1 MNESNNQRKAI
12 PWWLWPNVLN
22 LDAPLVAVV
31 WQEMFARM
39 VGAPLGA
46 EYRWLLFLAVWQ
58 VYFVDRWLDSR
69 RDPKIQTDRHRF
81 HGRIGAI
88 GWVVEAAA
96 FVASIVLAIRC
107 LNQDGWVGA
116 AVLLL
121 LSGVC
126 FTITHLGKSR
136 WYLVLPKELW
146 IGAIFAC
153 GCALQPWTLA
163 VVRPEWSSVW
173 IVLFAAL
180 CFLNCAAIT
189 LWESQPADRENPRSL
204 LNQWPRFAGFFPVWC
219 GALGLLAFRLGGL
232 HPGDASWFAVSMVTF
247 LGALGLLVLNR
258 LYASRRARALCALAD
273 VVLLAPLPWILVL

>member
-31 WQEMFARM
+31 WQEMFARV
-39 VGAPLGA
+39 VGAQLGA
-46 EYRWLLFLAVWQ
+46 EHRWLIFLAVWQ

-88 GWVVEAAA
+88 GWGVEAAA

-116 AVLLL
+116 AVLLA

-126 FTITHLGKSR
+126 FTMTHVGRSR
-136 WYLVLPKELW
+136 WYFALPKELW
-146 IGAIFAC
+146 IGSIFAC

-163 VVRPEWSSVW
+163 ADRPEWLPW
-173 IVLFAAL
+173 CVLAFGIL

-189 LWESQPADRENPRSL
+189 FWENRIEDRENPRSL
-204 LNQWPRFAGFFPVWC
+204 LNRWPGFRRSFPVVC
-219 GALGLLAFRLGGL
+219 GALGLFAYRLGGL
-232 HPGDASWFAVSMVTF
+232 YPDDMAWFAVALAVV
-247 LGALGLLVLNR
+247 LGALGLMVLNR
-258 LYASRRARALCALAD
+258 LYAPGRARALCAMAD
-273 VVLLAPLPWILVL
+273 VVLMAPLPVLLCV

>member
-31 WQEMFARM
+31 WQEMFARV
-39 VGAPLGA
+39 VGAQLGA
-46 EYRWLLFLAVWQ
+46 EHRWLIFLAVWQ

-163 VVRPEWSSVW
+163 VDRPEWSSVW

-189 LWESQPADRENPRSL
+189 FWESQPADRENPRSL

-258 LYASRRARALCALAD
+258 LYASRRARALCVLAD